1 MVDQSDPIAR
11 LEARAA
17 HQLVRPASY
26 HPITAMFAQLVQQSV
41 GDLVRAALQ
50 FAWEKKNDVG

>member
-1 MVDQSDPIAR
+1 
-11 LEARAA
+11 
-17 HQLVRPASY
+17 
-26 HPITAMFAQLVQQSV
+26 MFAQLVQQSV

>member
-1 MVDQSDPIAR
+1 M
-11 LEARAA
+11 
-17 HQLVRPASY
+17 QLVRPASY

-50 FAWEKKNDVG
+50 FAWEKKNEKVRKI